1 MLFFL
6 FYLIHSCYSYTI
18 YTDQFH
24 QFIQSPIKP
33 PPIILESNNIYVKK
47 KFINILSN
55 HLNIEKIDISFNDFI
70 LNKLHLN
77 NDNKLIYVYDFLLK
91 NGRILNYYEFVFLKY
106 LKKTNNLIIFNSD
119 NMNEIKFK
127 DYDIIDL
134 YPIYSISSIKKEF
147 IRYIEYIIEKYN
159 YHKDIKSINWFKYDI
174 DKLNFEKINI
184 LLYELNNLIKF
195 PNELT
200 NIEYDIN
207 ELIKSLKRL

>member
-1 MLFFL
+1 
-6 FYLIHSCYSYTI
+6 
-18 YTDQFH
+18 
-24 QFIQSPIKP
+24 
-33 PPIILESNNIYVKK
+33 
-47 KFINILSN
+47 
-55 HLNIEKIDISFNDFI
+55 
-70 LNKLHLN
+70 
-77 NDNKLIYVYDFLLK
+77 
-91 NGRILNYYEFVFLKY
+91 
-106 LKKTNNLIIFNSD
+106 
-119 NMNEIKFK
+119 MNEIKFK

-147 IRYIEYIIEKYN
+147 IKYIEYIIEKYN

-184 LLYELNNLIKF
+184 LLYELNNLINF